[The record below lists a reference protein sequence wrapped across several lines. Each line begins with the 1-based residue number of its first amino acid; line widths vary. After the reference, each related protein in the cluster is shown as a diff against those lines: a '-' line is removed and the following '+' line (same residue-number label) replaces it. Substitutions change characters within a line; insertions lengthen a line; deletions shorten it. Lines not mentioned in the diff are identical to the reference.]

1 MVLTKPELLDILA
14 SSCESTFVP
23 HMLLYT
29 KMVDI
34 LDWYDDEP
42 RDIRQVDLQELE
54 LQLAIDLDKVL
65 SKLEN
70 ACQ

>member
-23 HMLLYT
+23 HMLLYS

-34 LDWYDDEP
+34 LDWYDNEP

-54 LQLAIDLDKVL
+54 LQLAVDLDKAL

-70 ACQ
+70 ACR

>member
-1 MVLTKPELLDILA
+1 MVLTKPELLDMLA
-14 SSCESTFVP
+14 VSCHSTFVP

-29 KMVDI
+29 RMVDI
-34 LDWYDDEP
+34 LDWHDNEP

-54 LQLAIDLDKVL
+54 MQLAIDLDLVL

>member
-34 LDWYDDEP
+34 LDWYDNEP
-42 RDIRQVDLQELE
+42 RDVRQIDLQELE
-54 LQLAIDLDKVL
+54 LQLAVDLDKAL
-65 SKLEN
+65 SRLEN
-70 ACQ
+70 ACR

>member
-1 MVLTKPELLDILA
+1 MVLTKPELLDMLA

-34 LDWYDDEP
+34 LDWYDNEP
-42 RDIRQVDLQELE
+42 RDVRQIDLQELE
-54 LQLAIDLDKVL
+54 LQLAVDLDKAL
-65 SKLEN
+65 SRLEN
-70 ACQ
+70 ACR